1 MCAISKEVPQ
11 RGKWEV
17 VVRKFHTKR
26 WILCNIVAGCEVAP
40 KKKTGTGS
48 GNALKIFLGFPT
60 QPKGEPRKIA
70 N

>member
-11 RGKWEV
+11 RGKWEEEV
-17 VVRKFHTKR
+17 GKFHTKR

-40 KKKTGTGS
+40 GTGS

-60 QPKGEPRKIA
+60 QPKGEPRKIT

>member
-40 KKKTGTGS
+40 KKKREQEVEM
-48 GNALKIFLGFPT
+48 P
-60 QPKGEPRKIA
+60 
-70 N
+70 